1 MKVPW
6 LDSLSARQRRLVLW
20 SVGLMLFYTIAGF
33 FIAPP
38 IVRSIAAKQISRQLG
53 REVTIA
59 RVKLNPFAMSATIR
73 GFLINDKDG
82 KPFVSWDEVYANF
95 QLWSLFTKT
104 FVFKEISVSHPYARV
119 QVNPDRSLNFSDIL
133 EKIAKES
140 AAAPKSAKPSRPLA
154 VRVDQLKISTARLAA
169 TDLTTKKPFTK
180 FVGPLDLTLQKFAT
194 NPDNKNP
201 YSFAGSTE
209 EGEKFSWS
217 GHFFLSPIRSVGD
230 FSLENIPLGKYGPLH
245 EELVQFE
252 VREGLVDVR
261 ASYHVEH
268 GAQTNIARLTNAS
281 VAVKALKIAER
292 GAVDNTIEVSRFAI
306 EGVSADAFGRVA
318 EVRSIST
325 SDGRIA
331 LRRNADASINL
342 IELSKPNPDA
352 TNAPGSIVVLLQS
365 VTNVVQWLLRSTNS
379 WVGALHEFSVT
390 NYAVQLEDLANARPV
405 RLDLD
410 DIRVSVRHVS
420 NVPGSNILAN
430 VSLRWNTNGTI
441 KTETELS
448 LFPIKADVKLAL
460 DNLEIRALDPY
471 LDPFVNLLI
480 TQGSVGMDGRARMA
494 RVSNSLPAVSFQG
507 EVWVNDFA
515 TVDDLMTEDFLKC
528 GKLRVSGINAQLHP
542 LEIAVKEI
550 ALHDAY
556 ARLVIASDKTNNLFA
571 VLKKDLAPVPSA
583 ELDKPKPSSKKPG
596 KPAPMFEL
604 PTNLIASARTTLP
617 KITVGAIVFTNAQ
630 LSYLDRSLKPGVAL
644 AVVQV
649 NGSISGLSSED
660 VSRADV
666 KLAGKVDNTAPMEIT
681 GKINPLSTN
690 EFTDLKVVFR
700 GIELIP
706 TSPYSGKFLGYRL
719 NKGKLS
725 LDLHYQLAGDKLKGQ
740 NLVTVD
746 QLMLGD
752 KVESPDA
759 TKLPVRLGI
768 AILKD
773 RSGKIELEVP
783 VEGSLGDPEF
793 RLGKVITR
801 ALVNVFTKIV
811 TSPFAALGA
820 VFGGKG
826 EEVSYQDFA
835 AGSTE
840 LQESNKE
847 KLDVVAKGLFERP
860 GLQLEIEGSVDA
872 ASDRA
877 ALRRV
882 KLQKEFRTKKWTAL
896 RKSERSRLTPE
907 QVELTPD
914 EYDDYLKQAHA
925 EAFSPEAVA
934 ARAAKTAMTAQ
945 PAAPTATASAA
956 RPASRSPQPEVVK
969 GATALIRD
977 VQKPGPRLPAQ
988 DLEGQLLDLVE
999 ITESDFSLL
1008 AAERARRVKEYLL
1021 QIGKVE
1027 PERVFVAEKTDG
1039 PQSAKGSRAY
1049 LHLR

>member
-6 LDSLSARQRRLVLW
+6 LDSLSPRRRKLVLW
-20 SVGLMLFYTIAGF
+20 GAGLALFYTIAGF

-38 IVRSIAAKQISRQLG
+38 IVRVVAAQQISKQLN

-59 RVKLNPFAMSATIR
+59 KVKLNPYAMSATIR
-73 GFLINDKDG
+73 GFLISDKDG

-95 QLWSLFTKT
+95 QLWSLFTRT
-104 FVFKEISVSHPYARV
+104 FVFKEISISHPYARV

-133 EKIAKES
+133 EKFAQEA
-140 AAAPKSAKPSRPLA
+140 AAAPKDAKPSRPLA
-154 VRVDQLKISTARLAA
+154 VRVDQLKISAARLAA
-169 TDLTTKKPFTK
+169 LDLTMKRPFTK
-180 FVGPLDLTLQKFAT
+180 FVGPLDLTLQNFAT
-194 NPDNKNP
+194 NPDNRNP

-252 VREGLVDVR
+252 VRDGHVDVR

-281 VAVKALKIAER
+281 VAVKDLKIAER
-292 GAVDNTIEVSRFAI
+292 GAESNALEVSRFAI
-306 EGVSADAFGRVA
+306 EGVSADAFRRFA

-342 IELSKPNPDA
+342 IELSKPSPGA
-352 TNAPGSIVVLLQS
+352 TNPPGSVVVLLQS
-365 VTNVVQWLLRSTNS
+365 VTNVVQWLLRSTNT

-410 DIRVSVRHVS
+410 DLRVNLRRVS

-430 VSLRWNTNGTI
+430 ISLRWNTNGTI
-441 KTETELS
+441 RTEGEIS
-448 LFPIKADVKLAL
+448 LFPLKADLKLAL

-471 LDPFVNLLI
+471 LDSFVNLRI
-480 TQGSVGMDGRARMA
+480 TQGSVGMDGRAQLA
-494 RVSNSLPAVSFQG
+494 ATGKGLPDVSFRG
-507 EVWVNDFA
+507 DVRVDNFA
-515 TVDDLMTEDFLKC
+515 TVDGVMTEDFLKC
-528 GKLRVSGINAQLHP
+528 GKLRVSGIEATLHP
-542 LEIAVKEI
+542 MEVSIKEV

-556 ARLVIASDKTNNLFA
+556 ARLVIASEKSNNLFA
-571 VLKKDLAPVPSA
+571 VLRKTDTSVPP
-583 ELDKPKPSSKKPG
+583 ETEKPKAATKKSGRSLPRI
-596 KPAPMFEL
+596 EL
-604 PTNLIASARTTLP
+604 PTNLLASAQASLP
-617 KITVGAIVFTNAQ
+617 KISVGAVTFSNAQ
-630 LSYLDRSLKPGVAL
+630 LNYVDRSLKPGVA
-644 AVVQV
+644 VSVTQV
-649 NGSISGLSSED
+649 SGSIAGLSTENL
-660 VSRADV
+660 SRADV
-666 KLAGKVDNTAPMEIT
+666 NIRGKVDNTAPMEIS
-681 GKINPLSTN
+681 GKINPLGTN
-690 EFTDLKVVFR
+690 GFTDLKVVFR

-773 RSGKIELEVP
+773 RSGKIELDVP
-783 VEGSLGDPEF
+783 VEGSLNDPEF

-826 EEVSYQDFA
+826 EEVSFQEFA
-835 AGSTE
+835 AGSAE
-840 LQESNKE
+840 LQEASRQ
-847 KLDVVAKGLFERP
+847 KLDAVAKGLFERP

-872 ASDRA
+872 AADRNG
-877 ALRRV
+877 LRRL
-882 KLQKEFRTKKWTAL
+882 KLEKEFRTKKWTSL
-896 RKSERSRLTPE
+896 RKAERAQLAPE
-907 QVELTPD
+907 QVELTPE
-914 EYDDYLKQAHA
+914 EYNEFLKQAHA
-925 EAFSPEAVA
+925 VAFSPEAVA
-934 ARAAKTAMTAQ
+934 ARAARTGVAASS
-945 PAAPTATASAA
+945 PAAASPVPRAA
-956 RPASRSPQPEVVK
+956 QTEVVK

-977 VQKPGPRLPAQ
+977 AQRADPKLPPQ
-988 DLEGQLLDLVE
+988 DLESQLFETIEVSE
-999 ITESDFSLL
+999 GDFSLL
-1008 AAERARRVKEYLL
+1008 ANERAKRVKDYLL
-1021 QIGKVE
+1021 QNGRVE
-1027 PERVFVAEKTDG
+1027 PERVFLAEKADD
-1039 PQSAKGSRAY
+1039 SKAAKGSRVY

>member
-1 MKVPW
+1 MMKVPW
-6 LDSLSARQRRLVLW
+6 LNSLSPRRRKVVLW
-20 SVGLMLFYTIAGF
+20 GVGLLLFYTLAGF

-38 IVRSIAAKQISRQLG
+38 IVRSVAAKQISKELN

-59 RVKLNPFAMSATIR
+59 KVKLNPFTMSATIR
-73 GFLINDKDG
+73 GFLIQDTDG
-82 KPFVSWDEVYANF
+82 KPFISWDEVYANF
-95 QLWSLFTKT
+95 EFWSLFTGT
-104 FVFKEISVSHPYARV
+104 YIFKEINTTHPYARV

-133 EKIAKES
+133 EKLAKEA
-140 AAAPKSAKPSRPLA
+140 AAAPRDAKPSKPLA
-154 VRVDQLKISTARLAA
+154 VRVDQVKISAARLAA
-169 TDLTTKKPFTK
+169 LDLTTKKPFTK
-180 FVGPLDLTLQKFAT
+180 FVGPLDVTLQKFAT
-194 NPDNKNP
+194 NPDNRNP

-209 EGEKFSWS
+209 VGEKFSWS
-217 GHFFLSPIRSVGD
+217 GHFFLNPIRSVGE
-230 FSLENIPLGKYGPLH
+230 FTLENIPVGKYGPLH

-252 VREGLVDVR
+252 VRDGHMDVR

-281 VAVKALKIAER
+281 IAVKDLKIAER
-292 GAVDNTIEVSRFAI
+292 GAESNALEVSRFAI
-306 EGVSADAFGRVA
+306 EGVSADAFGRIA

-342 IELSKPNPDA
+342 IELSKPSPDA
-352 TNAPGSIVVLLQS
+352 TNAPGSILVLLHS
-365 VTNVVQWLLRSTNS
+365 VSNVVQWLLRSTNT
-379 WVGALHEFSVT
+379 WVGALHEFSIT

-410 DIRVSVRHVS
+410 NLRVNVRHVS
-420 NVPGSNILAN
+420 NVPGSNITAE

-441 KTETELS
+441 RTEGQLS
-448 LFPIKADVKLAL
+448 LFPLKADLDLAL

-471 LDPFVNLLI
+471 LDSFLSLRI
-480 TQGSVGMDGRARMA
+480 TQGSVGMEGRAQLA
-494 RVSNSLPAVSFQG
+494 ASTNGLPDVSFRG
-507 EVWVNDFA
+507 DVRVDDFA
-515 TVDDLMTEDFLKC
+515 TVDGVMTEDFLKC
-528 GKLRVSGINAQLHP
+528 GKLRVSGIEAKLHP
-542 LEIAVKEI
+542 MEVSIKEV

-556 ARLVIASDKTNNLFA
+556 ARLAIASEKSNNLFA
-571 VLKKDLAPVPSA
+571 VLKKTDTPVPPAA
-583 ELDKPKPSSKKPG
+583 EKPKAATKKSSRSPLKI
-596 KPAPMFEL
+596 EL
-604 PTNLIASARTTLP
+604 PTNLLASAQAALP
-617 KITVGAIVFTNAQ
+617 KITVGAVTFTNAQ
-630 LSYLDRSLKPGVAL
+630 LNYVDRSVKPAVSLSVA
-644 AVVQV
+644 QV
-649 NGSISGLSSED
+649 SGSISGLSTENL
-660 VSRADV
+660 SRADV
-666 KLAGKVDNTAPMEIT
+666 DIRGKVDNTAPMEIA

-690 EFTDLKVVFR
+690 GFTDLKVVFR

-725 LDLHYQLAGDKLKGQ
+725 LDLHYELAGDKLKGQ
-740 NLVTVD
+740 NVVTVD

-773 RSGKIELEVP
+773 RSGKIELDVP
-783 VEGSLGDPEF
+783 VEGSLNDPEF

-840 LQESNKE
+840 LQDANKQ
-847 KLDVVAKGLFERP
+847 KLDLVAKGLFERP

-872 ASDRA
+872 AADRD
-877 ALRRV
+877 ALRRL
-882 KLQKEFRTKKWTAL
+882 KLQKEFRAKKWATMG
-896 RKSERSRLTPE
+896 KSERSRLTPE
-907 QVELTPD
+907 QVELTPE
-914 EYDDYLKQAHA
+914 EYVEYLNRAHM
-925 EAFSPEAVA
+925 EAFSPDAIA
-934 ARAAKTAMTAQ
+934 ARAAKTGGATPSAPSTTS
-945 PAAPTATASAA
+945 PAGGA
-956 RPASRSPQPEVVK
+956 ASRVAQTEVVK

-977 VQKPGPRLPAQ
+977 IQKTGPKLPPQ
-988 DLEGQLLDLVE
+988 DLEGQLLELIE
-999 ITESDFSLL
+999 IGANDYSLL
-1008 AAERARRVKEYLL
+1008 ATERARRVKDYLL

-1027 PERVFVAEKTDG
+1027 PERVFLAEKPDDTK
-1039 PQSAKGSRAY
+1039 AVKGSRVF

>member
-6 LDSLSARQRRLVLW
+6 LNSLSPRRRKLVLW
-20 SVGLMLFYTIAGF
+20 GVGLLLFYTIAGF

-38 IVRSIAAKQISRQLG
+38 IVRSVAAKRIAKELNRD
-53 REVTIA
+53 VTIA
-59 RVKLNPFAMSATIR
+59 KVKLNPFAMSATIR
-73 GFLINDKDG
+73 GFLIQDKDG

-95 QLWSLFTKT
+95 EFWSLFTHT
-104 FVFKEISVSHPYARV
+104 YVFKEINTSHPYARV

-133 EKIAKES
+133 EKLAKEA
-140 AAAPKSAKPSRPLA
+140 AAAPRDAKPSRPLA
-154 VRVDQLKISTARLAA
+154 LRVDQLRISAARLAA
-169 TDLTTKKPFTK
+169 LDLTMKRPFTK
-180 FVGPLDLTLQKFAT
+180 FIGPLDVTLQKFAT

-230 FSLENIPLGKYGPLH
+230 FTLENIPVGKYGPLH

-252 VREGLVDVR
+252 VRDGHVDVR
-261 ASYHVEH
+261 ASYHVEY

-281 VAVKALKIAER
+281 IAVKELKIAER
-292 GAVDNTIEVSRFAI
+292 GAEGNALEVARFAI
-306 EGVSADAFGRVA
+306 EGVSADAFRRIA

-342 IELSKPNPDA
+342 IELSKPSPDA
-352 TNAPGSIVVLLQS
+352 ANAPGSVVVLLQS
-365 VTNVVQWLLRSTNS
+365 VTNVVQWLLRSTNT

-410 DIRVSVRHVS
+410 DLRVNLRRVS

-441 KTETELS
+441 RTEGEIS
-448 LFPIKADVKLAL
+448 LFPLKADLKLAL

-471 LDPFVNLLI
+471 LDSFLSLRI
-480 TQGSVGMDGRARMA
+480 TEGSVGMDGRAQLA
-494 RVSNSLPAVSFQG
+494 ATAKGLPEVSFRG
-507 EVWVNDFA
+507 DVRVDNFA
-515 TVDDLMTEDFLKC
+515 TVDGVMTEDFLKC
-528 GKLRVSGINAQLHP
+528 GKLRVSGIEAKLHP
-542 LEIAVKEI
+542 MEVSIKEV

-556 ARLVIASDKTNNLFA
+556 ARLAIVSEKSNNLFA
-571 VLKKDLAPVPSA
+571 VLKKTDTPAA
-583 ELDKPKPSSKKPG
+583 EKPKAATKKSSKSPLKI
-596 KPAPMFEL
+596 EL
-604 PTNLIASARTTLP
+604 PTNLLASAQATLP
-617 KITVGAIVFTNAQ
+617 KITIGAVTFTNAQ
-630 LSYLDRSLKPGVAL
+630 LNYVDRSLKPGVSLSVA
-644 AVVQV
+644 QV
-649 NGSISGLSSED
+649 SGSISGLSTENL
-660 VSRADV
+660 SRADV
-666 KLAGKVDNTAPMEIT
+666 DIRGKVDNTAAMEIT

-690 EFTDLKVVFR
+690 GFTDLKVVFR

-725 LDLHYQLAGDKLKGQ
+725 LDLHYELAGDKLKGQ

-773 RSGKIELEVP
+773 RSGKIELDVP
-783 VEGSLGDPEF
+783 VEGSLNDPEF
-793 RLGKVITR
+793 RLGRVITR

-835 AGSTE
+835 AGSAE
-840 LQESNKE
+840 LQDANKQ
-847 KLDVVAKGLFERP
+847 KLDLVAKGLFERP

-872 ASDRA
+872 AADRDG
-877 ALRRV
+877 LRRL
-882 KLQKEFRTKKWTAL
+882 KLQKEFRAKKWAAMS
-896 RKSERSRLTPE
+896 KSERSRLTPE
-907 QVELTPD
+907 QIELTPE
-914 EYDDYLKQAHA
+914 EYVEYLNRAHM
-925 EAFSPEAVA
+925 EAFSPEAIA
-934 ARAAKTAMTAQ
+934 ARAAKTGGATPSAPSTATTS
-945 PAAPTATASAA
+945 PVGGAAPRAA
-956 RPASRSPQPEVVK
+956 QTEVVK
-969 GATALIRD
+969 GATALMRD
-977 VQKPGPRLPAQ
+977 VKTVPKLPPQ
-988 DLEGQLLDLVE
+988 DLEGQLLELIEVSANDY
-999 ITESDFSLL
+999 SLL
-1008 AAERARRVKEYLL
+1008 ATERARRVKDYLL

-1027 PERVFVAEKTDG
+1027 PERVFLAEKADDAK
-1039 PQSAKGSRAY
+1039 SAKGSRVY